1 MATTRRT
8 RPSIELTR
16 LSRFFRNV
24 HGKPEIE
31 AALEEAARAGKLR
44 VTVNASTRRELKALA
59 VKHPE
64 LEPWIIDITD
74 PDGPGDKDN

>member
-16 LSRFFRNV
+16 FSGFFRNV

-31 AALEEAARAGKLR
+31 AALAEAARAGKLR

-59 VKHPE
+59 AKHPE
-64 LEPWIIDITD
+64 LEPWIIDLT
-74 PDGPGDKDN
+74 GPGGTGDLDN